1 MTLLARLYVTV
12 DILIK
17 CGKHLRDRTISV
29 RVKVRIHISRLTCI
43 CALGVTI
50 LPLSTIFLFGFGTV
64 WYFVFILFLFT
75 DVRCAAGIGQ
85 LFQFPNNR
93 LDYISMLGVL

>member
-17 CGKHLRDRTISV
+17 CGKNLRDRTTSV

-43 CALGVTI
+43 CVTI
-50 LPLSTIFLFGFGTV
+50 LPLSTIFLFGFRTV

-93 LDYISMLGVL
+93 LDYISMVGVL